1 MAGKRIVLF
10 LGAGASVPFGY
21 PTTDAILPRI
31 NDAIHDALANRAR
44 PAWLHRLEK
53 RDPDICRELKR
64 GIGLVLPG
72 VTQRRKT
79 NSASITDVLSIID
92 YLLNARLSLAPKF
105 RDPELRK
112 LRHQLGMCING
123 VLRGA
128 KSLQIRDELL
138 RYILA
143 RSRTGDRIAIVT
155 TNYDCLYDIPLARA
169 LARRGQRAFEAVDFG
184 TTVLSPGSH
193 EYSRPMG
200 ARLAVFKLHGS
211 LNWLRC
217 ELCGSLY
224 VNPKQRIISLA
235 YWSKATV
242 WNTCKCNG
250 RLREVLIAPSLV
262 RDIRNPHLLS
272 NWLAAL
278 AELREA
284 SEWIFIGYS
293 LPQEDTEVRA
303 LLLRALHGRNSRK
316 LRFRLALWD
325 RGELRRRGEIEPTA
339 PTDPREILSEQ
350 LSANTLQRYRDFL
363 PRRSFSAD
371 QDDYFPAGVEQIVTH
386 LRRSES

>member
-1 MAGKRIVLF
+1 
-10 LGAGASVPFGY
+10 
-21 PTTDAILPRI
+21 
-31 NDAIHDALANRAR
+31 
-44 PAWLHRLEK
+44 
-53 RDPDICRELKR
+53 
-64 GIGLVLPG
+64 
-72 VTQRRKT
+72 
-79 NSASITDVLSIID
+79 
-92 YLLNARLSLAPKF
+92 
-105 RDPELRK
+105 
-112 LRHQLGMCING
+112 
-123 VLRGA
+123 
-128 KSLQIRDELL
+128 
-138 RYILA
+138 
-143 RSRTGDRIAIVT
+143 
-155 TNYDCLYDIPLARA
+155 
-169 LARRGQRAFEAVDFG
+169 VDFG
-184 TTVLSPGSH
+184 TTVLSPGSQ

-272 NWLAAL
+272 NWIAAL

-325 RGELRRRGEIEPTA
+325 RGELRRRGEIEQTA